1 MCHRSDTDWS
11 HMVLMSVRSVVVVGL
26 LEARLAIRERN
37 KRFNVIQQHLPG
49 SGSVFPGS
57 EI

>member
-11 HMVLMSVRSVVVVGL
+11 HMVLMSVRSVVVLGL
-26 LEARLAIRERN
+26 LGAQLAIRERN
-37 KRFNVIQQHLPG
+37 KRCNVIQQHLPE
-49 SGSVFPGS
+49 SGSVFLGS